1 LEVLEGF
8 EVVLLDH
15 RVVFKLDFVQM
26 HFKTGGGSSAAIFKS
41 GGEKDGAV
49 GAGGFIPDSPA
60 IVLKAE
66 GAEMPPVGDIGGE
79 LDGVA
84 VFVVE
89 DGLPMLNGRFQKFF
103 V

>member
-1 LEVLEGF
+1 
-8 EVVLLDH
+8 
-15 RVVFKLDFVQM
+15 
-26 HFKTGGGSSAAIFKS
+26 
-41 GGEKDGAV
+41 
-49 GAGGFIPDSPA
+49 
-60 IVLKAE
+60 LKAE

>member
-1 LEVLEGF
+1 LEVLESF

-15 RVVFKLDFVQM
+15 RVVFELDFVQM
-26 HFKTGGGSSAAIFKS
+26 HFKTGGGSLGAIFKS
-41 GGEKDGAV
+41 GGEEDGTV
-49 GAGGFIPDSPA
+49 GAGGFIPDSLV
-60 IVLKAE
+60 IVLETE
-66 GAEMPPVGDIGGE
+66 GAEVPPVGDIGGE